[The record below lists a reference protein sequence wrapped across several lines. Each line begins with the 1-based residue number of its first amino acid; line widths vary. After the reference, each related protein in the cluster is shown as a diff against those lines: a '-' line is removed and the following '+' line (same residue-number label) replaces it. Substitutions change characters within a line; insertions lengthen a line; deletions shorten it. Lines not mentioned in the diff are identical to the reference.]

1 MLTAAE
7 IAQKI
12 RAGEL
17 SAVEVAQQ
25 SLQTIQ
31 QKDPEVQAFLSVTEE
46 LALERAARID
56 EAVRL
61 GSPVGPLAGVPV
73 AIKDNM
79 NLKGIR
85 TTCGSR
91 ILENYLSPYSATVV
105 ERLLAA
111 GAIPVGKVNMDEF
124 AMGSSTENS
133 AMKRTVN
140 PWDHDRV
147 PGGSSGGSAAA
158 VSAGMTPI
166 ALGSDTGG
174 SVRQP
179 GAFTGTLALKPTY
192 GRMSR
197 YGLVA
202 FASSLDQ
209 IGPLALSTRDL
220 ALVMDATSGRDPLD
234 STSLDV
240 KPDFVSAL
248 GQDIKGMRFAYIK
261 ESLGAGNTPG
271 VQAALERTR
280 EVLESLGATFSEVS
294 LPTLEY
300 GIAAYYL
307 ICTSEASSNLARYDG
322 MVYSSR
328 VQSEEFNTSMS
339 QTRGEHFGHEVK
351 RRILMG
357 TYALSSGYYD
367 AFYSKAMKVRK
378 LIAQDFQ
385 RAFEQFDVLVT
396 PTSPFPAF
404 KFGEKSSD
412 PVAMYQSDVDTV
424 SINLAGVPAISVPA
438 GFETLEGK
446 DLPIGIQF
454 IAPALKDERLISVS
468 DAFEKATER
477 AYLKV
482 APSAL
487 R

>member
-79 NLKGIR
+79 NLKGTR

-482 APSAL
+482 AP
-487 R
+487 

>member
-1 MLTAAE
+1 MQTAAE

-17 SAVEVAQQ
+17 SAVEVAQ
-25 SLQTIQ
+25 STLQTIRE
-31 QKDPEVQAFLSVTEE
+31 KDPDIQAFLSLTGE
-46 LALERAARID
+46 LALEKAAQID

-79 NLKGIR
+79 NLKGTT
-85 TTCGSR
+85 TTCASR
-91 ILENYLSPYSATVV
+91 ILENYVSPYTATVV
-105 ERLLAA
+105 DRLLSA

-133 AMKRTVN
+133 ALKRTVN

-158 VSAGMTPI
+158 VSAGFTPI
-166 ALGSDTGG
+166 SLGSDTGG
-174 SVRQP
+174 SVRLP

-197 YGLVA
+197 FGLVA

-209 IGPLALSTRDL
+209 IGPFALSTRDL

-271 VQAALERTR
+271 VQAALDRTR

-328 VQSEEFNTSMS
+328 VAAEEFNTSMS
-339 QTRGEHFGHEVK
+339 RTRGEHFGHEVK

-385 RAFEQFDVLVT
+385 RAFQDFDVLVT

-424 SINLAGVPAISVPA
+424 SINLAGVPAITVPA
-438 GFETLEGK
+438 GFETVDGK

-477 AYLKV
+477 AYLRV
-482 APSAL
+482 AP
-487 R
+487 

>member
-79 NLKGIR
+79 NLKGTR

-105 ERLLAA
+105 DRLLAA

-140 PWDHDRV
+140 PWDHERV

-482 APSAL
+482 APPAL

>member
-79 NLKGIR
+79 NLKGTR

-140 PWDHDRV
+140 PWDHERV

-328 VQSEEFNTSMS
+328 VQAEEFNTSMS

-482 APSAL
+482 AP
-487 R
+487 

>member
-31 QKDPEVQAFLSVTEE
+31 QKDPEVQAFLSITEE

-79 NLKGIR
+79 NLKGTR

-105 ERLLAA
+105 DRLLAA

-140 PWDHDRV
+140 PWDHERV

-367 AFYSKAMKVRK
+367 AFYSKAMKVRT

-446 DLPIGIQF
+446 DLPVGIQF

-482 APSAL
+482 APPAL

>member
-25 SLQTIQ
+25 TLQTIQ
-31 QKDPEVQAFLSVTEE
+31 AKDPEIQAFVSLTED
-46 LALERAARID
+46 LALNRAAQID

-79 NLKGIR
+79 NLKGTR
-85 TTCGSR
+85 TTCASR
-91 ILENYLSPYSATVV
+91 ILENYVSPYTATVV
-105 ERLLAA
+105 DRLLAA

-133 AMKRTVN
+133 ALKCTVN
-140 PWDHDRV
+140 PWDHGRV

-158 VSAGMTPI
+158 VSAGFTPI
-166 ALGSDTGG
+166 SLGSDTGG
-174 SVRQP
+174 SVRLP
-179 GAFTGTLALKPTY
+179 AAFTGTLALKPTY

-209 IGPLALSTRDL
+209 IGPFALSTKDL

-240 KPDFVSAL
+240 KPDFASAL

-271 VQAALERTR
+271 VQAALDRTR

-328 VQSEEFNTSMS
+328 VPAEEFNTSMS
-339 QTRGEHFGHEVK
+339 RTRGEHFGHEVK

-385 RAFEQFDVLVT
+385 RAFQDFDVLVT

-438 GFETLEGK
+438 GFETVEGK
-446 DLPIGIQF
+446 GLPIGIQF
-454 IAPALKDERLISVS
+454 IAPALKDERLITVS
-468 DAFEKATER
+468 DAFERVTAG

-482 APSAL
+482 AP
-487 R
+487 